1 MSFLL
6 SFFEG
11 NTFFFGWEVD
21 FILFLQKLSSSFS
34 DAFEKIVTMFGEE
47 YIMVAILG
55 FLYWSYNKAFGE
67 FVGFNL
73 LTVNVLNPMIKN
85 IANRRR
91 PYFDNPDIGCKKL
104 VDANADPLD
113 VVAQGYSF
121 PSGHS
126 SGSAAIYSSLPVY
139 KRKNWLIVIAVVI
152 PLLVGLSRCYLGVH
166 YPTDVI
172 AGWALGLFVVFFM
185 YFLRSVIK
193 NKYYIYLATLAIALI
208 GVFYCTT
215 NDYYTSLGMLAGFI
229 GGIFFEEKIT
239 KFKNTRVWWRMI
251 LRVVI
256 GGALYI
262 GLNELIK
269 LPVKIVPGGAEWLET
284 ASAGNFAFRVVRYA
298 IVTFFVIGVYP
309 ITFRLLDKVV
319 KEPQPKQK
327 TEPIEAKS

>member
-1 MSFLL
+1 MNFLL
-6 SFFEG
+6 AFFEG

-21 FILFLQKLSSSFS
+21 FILFLQRLSSSFT
-34 DAFEKIVTMFGEE
+34 DTLAKIITMFGEE
-47 YIMVAILG
+47 YIMVAVLG
-55 FLYWSYNKAFGE
+55 FLYWSLNKGFGE

-91 PYFDNPDIGCKKL
+91 PYFDNAEIRCKKL
-104 VDANADPLD
+104 VDADADPFD

-139 KRKNWLIVIAVVI
+139 KRKNWLIVIAIVL

-185 YFLRSVIK
+185 YFLRSIIK
-193 NKYYIYLATLAIALI
+193 NKYYIYLVTLAIGMI
-208 GVFYCTT
+208 GIFYCRT
-215 NDYYTSLGMLAGFI
+215 NDYFTSLGMLAGFI
-229 GGIFFEEKIT
+229 AGIYFEEKIT

-251 LRVVI
+251 LRVIV

-269 LPVKIVPGGAEWLET
+269 LPVNIVPGGSEWLET
-284 ASAGNFAFRVVRYA
+284 ASAGNFAFRAIRYS
-298 IVTFFVIGVYP
+298 IVMFFVIGVYP
-309 ITFRLLDKVV
+309 ISFRLLDRFV
-319 KEPQPKQK
+319 KEPELKQK
-327 TEPIEAKS
+327 TEEVAAKS

>member
-1 MSFLL
+1 MNFLL
-6 SFFEG
+6 AFFEG

-21 FILFLQKLSSSFS
+21 FILFLQRLSSSFT
-34 DAFEKIVTMFGEE
+34 DTLAKIITMFGEE
-47 YIMVAILG
+47 YIMVAVLG
-55 FLYWSYNKAFGE
+55 FLYWSLNKGFGE

-91 PYFDNPDIGCKKL
+91 PYFDNAEIECKKL
-104 VDANADPLD
+104 VDADADPFD

-139 KRKNWLIVIAVVI
+139 KRKKWLIVIAIII
-152 PLLVGLSRCYLGVH
+152 PLLVGLSRSYLGVH

-193 NKYYIYLATLAIALI
+193 NKYYIYLVTLAIGMI
-208 GVFYCTT
+208 GIFYCRT
-215 NDYYTSLGMLAGFI
+215 NDYFTSLGMLAGFI
-229 GGIFFEEKIT
+229 AGIYFEEKIT

-251 LRVVI
+251 LRVI
-256 GGALYI
+256 LGGALYI

-269 LPVKIVPGGAEWLET
+269 LPVNIVPGGSEWLET
-284 ASAGNFAFRVVRYA
+284 ASAGNFAFRTIRYA

-309 ITFRLLDKVV
+309 ISFRLLDKFV
-319 KEPQPKQK
+319 KEPELKQK
-327 TEPIEAKS
+327 HKEVSAES